1 MQRALYLLELL
12 IVFEFAPKWWK
23 IMHLMHPVTLKTK
36 YAFHTLLWLLKPDVV
51 LDIGSMD
58 GADSKRFRKL
68 LPKAELAAFE
78 ANPYNYQAMC
88 KDGEIANCRIRVVNK
103 LVSGEEGERS
113 FFVQKPDEGMLGFNR
128 GTSSALPRNDQGL
141 QNEEIQIESVRM
153 DSFLEH
159 EYPAAKSVALW
170 VDVEGYAY
178 EVLEGMAGACDRIH
192 LMHVEVETREC
203 WPGQRLESDVL
214 RLAKSMGYI
223 QVAQG
228 SNDVQRDII
237 LVSQSWYAANK
248 IQITAALR
256 LARWVGPTLSKVLA
270 IYTGL

>member
-1 MQRALYLLELL
+1 
-12 IVFEFAPKWWK
+12 
-23 IMHLMHPVTLKTK
+23 MHPITLKTK
-36 YAFHTLLWLLKPDVV
+36 YAFHTLLWLLKPDAV

-68 LPKAELAAFE
+68 LPKAELVAFE

-113 FFVQKPDEGMLGFNR
+113 FFVQKPDEAMLGFNR

-141 QNEEIQIESVRM
+141 QNEKIQIESVRI

-178 EVLEGMAGACDRIH
+178 EVLEGLAGACDRIH

-214 RLAKSMGYI
+214 RLVKSMGYI
-223 QVAQG
+223 QVAHG
-228 SNDVQRDII
+228 SNDVQRDLI
-237 LVSQSWYAANK
+237 LVSQTWYAANK

-256 LARWVGPTLSKVLA
+256 LTRLAGPTLSRVLE
-270 IYTGL
+270 IYAGLWRVAGKL